1 MSQFGAPSAYG
12 QARNGA
18 AYGAFSDAGTP
29 MGYSSPY
36 VKPFTGPHTEKEA
49 FQQGTRRRLN
59 SYAIWISLVAPWL
72 LFTVMLGLV
81 SFPIHYNNPGVVY
94 LAVGIG
100 LVAVVFIAV
109 YTLIDR
115 TTRSNSPER
124 EPSWLLVLSL
134 ALALAWMLGVA
145 LGFLNY
151 VNNTLP
157 YQQIIHL
164 NSYSDVNPTLMRGAQ
179 LMDAGSVMFTE
190 SSYLNLDKSM
200 GFKNQEVYC
209 VAPIVKG
216 SGERATYDFWAIGI
230 DCCSGRKNDF
240 HCDGAK
246 NPRAHGALRLIPST
260 ERPFYR
266 LAVQQAEATHKIKAQ
281 HPLFFYWVEDPLE
294 RIDAWR
300 DAAAN
305 SFLTGMF
312 SYLILQAFLVAAA
325 VLLFSKL
332 GKP

>member
-200 GFKNQEVYC
+200 GFKNQETYC
-209 VAPIVKG
+209 VAPIVQG
-216 SGERATYDFWAIGI
+216 AAEPATYDFWAVGT
-230 DCCSGRKNDF
+230 DCCSEHSADF
-240 HCDGAK
+240 ACGEYD
-246 NPRAHGALRLIPST
+246 NPDARSGLRLTST
-260 ERPFYR
+260 SQKEYYA
-266 LAVQQAEATHKIKAQ
+266 LAVEQAEATYGVKASNPVFMTWMQ
-281 HPLFFYWVEDPLE
+281 DPDLEVGQYWTDATRFF
-294 RIDAWR
+294 A
-300 DAAAN
+300 
-305 SFLTGMF
+305 
-312 SYLILQAFLVAAA
+312 LVAILYGLFQAA
-325 VLLFSKL
+325 LVAGMLTVLSKL
-332 GKP
+332 GW